1 MTDPF
6 DDSFED
12 RLENIIA
19 DVIEVVR
26 HRDSDDS
33 SNESTPEEPRENV
46 EVFDTNLPTTH
57 KYLGKLNNVS
67 GYTIFDEG
75 EIISLLAIHTNTLV
89 FPGFTLPLVMNS
101 QIEQSIMQNFLTK
114 QNVFVLVCADE
125 VGARLYKYGVT
136 MEVFESFSQHGTL
149 YLKAKGRQRCKI
161 VPGKEIQHL
170 GGRLQQITVKILAEP
185 EITSPIATTQLT
197 ALKLHRSYLFKD
209 YDSLIRNYKHRKYH
223 LAQFTNPG
231 WVYDRRELCFYVK
244 FIVQRLINFY
254 LKENIPT
261 DPVSLSYW
269 FIQNFQLAHEER
281 LQLMKLDSVIER
293 LRLEL
298 KFLEMER
305 LLCCAVCKAEITN
318 QKYVFAMSKDG
329 VQSNYCNP
337 SGHVYETVTVLKA
350 DNFNLTGAPS
360 KEFSWFPGYW
370 WTIMQCRLC
379 RGHIGWKFSSNHLHP
394 SAFYGLAKSGLDIKI
409 VDKNQTGNMI

>member
-1 MTDPF
+1 MTDSSDNTYE
-6 DDSFED
+6 DDLVDIVS
-12 RLENIIA
+12 
-19 DVIEVVR
+19 DVIEIVR
-26 HRDSDDS
+26 DQDTDDDS
-33 SNESTPEEPRENV
+33 SSETS
-46 EVFDTNLPTTH
+46 
-57 KYLGKLNNVS
+57 LGKLNNIS

-101 QIEQSIMQNFLTK
+101 QIEQSIMQSFLDK
-114 QNVFVLVCADE
+114 QNVFALVCADE
-125 VGARLYKYGVT
+125 VGARLYKYGIT
-136 MEVFESFSQHGTL
+136 MEVYESFVQRETL

-161 VPGKEIQHL
+161 VPGKEIRHL
-170 GGRLQQITVKILAEP
+170 GGRLQQITVRILAEP
-185 EITSPIATTQLT
+185 ELNSPIASTQLT
-197 ALKLHRSYLFKD
+197 SLKLRRPYLFQD
-209 YDSLIRNYKHRKYH
+209 YKSLLDNYKCRRYH
-223 LAQFTNPG
+223 LAQFNSPG
-231 WVYDRRELCFYVK
+231 WVYDRNELCFYVK
-244 FIVQRLINFY
+244 FMVDRLISFY

-269 FIQNFQLAHEER
+269 FIQNFQLSHEER

-305 LLCCAVCKAEITN
+305 LLCCALCKAEITN
-318 QKYVFAMSKDG
+318 QKHVFAMSKDG

-350 DNFNLTGAPS
+350 SNFNLTGSPS

-379 RGHIGWKFSSNHLHP
+379 RGHIGWKFSSNHLQPHE
-394 SAFYGLAKSGLDIKI
+394 FYGLAKSGLDIKI
-409 VDKNQTGNMI
+409 VGSNQSDSAM